1 MRIGLIEVG
10 QTSFANS
17 ILQCLVN
24 YEEFVKM
31 IITAKREGTKIPNE
45 IYNFIYRYRIDKDS
59 HAADALIFSMFSKS
73 NIVYYYLTSHFLLFI
88 TSSRQKKANDLM
100 FS

>member
-1 MRIGLIEVG
+1 MRIGLIEIG

-31 IITAKREGTKIPNE
+31 IINAKREGTKIPNE
-45 IYNFIYRYRIDKDS
+45 LYNFIYRYRIDKDA

-73 NIVYYYLTSHFLLFI
+73 NIVFCFTSHFLLFI
-88 TSSRQKKANDLM
+88 ISSQQKKAGDLI